1 MNTIS
6 KNIWLFMLISAGA
19 FFSCEENDPLSE
31 MGTITTEKVP
41 FVTISG
47 MRSLYPAG
55 DSIIYNT
62 FYWTIDDDIDKLALL
77 RGEQVI
83 VEGSLTVND
92 GAGDVTVEISEL
104 FEAEIEQE
112 GADLQHDE
120 LDFETARNAY
130 NKPLLYE
137 VPSKYQLFKIEEAD
151 EEAYAKVSELAYS
164 EEIKAAILEKLNN
177 KGVFV
182 SWDELAGITED
193 VNLKIESTLSFQVR
207 VFNKKG
213 HYNES
218 PVRNVKIGAIKE

>member
-1 MNTIS
+1 MNNIS
-6 KNIWLFMLISAGA
+6 KNIWLFMLLSAGA
-19 FFSCEENDPLSE
+19 FFSCEDNDPLSE
-31 MGTITTEKVP
+31 MGNVTTEKVP

-55 DSIIYNT
+55 DSILYNT
-62 FYWTIDDDIDKLALL
+62 FYWGINDDIDKLALL

-83 VEGSLTVND
+83 VKGSLTVND
-92 GAGDVTVEISEL
+92 GAGDVTVQIDEL

-137 VPSKYQLFKIEEAD
+137 VPSKYQLYKIEEAD

-164 EEIKAAILEKLNN
+164 DEIKTAILQ
-177 KGVFV
+177 
-182 SWDELAGITED
+182 ELANNGVVVTWDGLADITEA
-193 VNLKIESTLSFQVR
+193 VNLQIESTLSFQVR

-213 HYNES
+213 FYNDS
-218 PVRNVKIGAIKE
+218 PVRNVKIGGLKE

>member
-1 MNTIS
+1 MNNIS
-6 KNIWLFMLISAGA
+6 KNIWLFMLLSAGA
-19 FFSCEENDPLSE
+19 FFSCEDNDPLSE
-31 MGTITTEKVP
+31 MGNVTTEKVP

-55 DSIIYNT
+55 DSILYNT
-62 FYWTIDDDIDKLALL
+62 FYWGINDDIDKLALL

-83 VEGSLTVND
+83 VKGSLTVND
-92 GAGDVTVEISEL
+92 GAGDVTVQIDEL

-137 VPSKYQLFKIEEAD
+137 VPSKYQLYKIEEAD
-151 EEAYAKVSELAYS
+151 EEIYAKVSDLAYS
-164 EEIKAAILEKLNN
+164 DQIKAAILAQLKEN
-177 KGVFV
+177 GVDV
-182 SWDELAGITED
+182 SWENLAGITEA
-193 VNLKIESTLSFQVR
+193 VNLQIESTLSFQVR

-213 HYNES
+213 FYNDS
-218 PVRNVKIGAIKE
+218 PVRNVKIGGLKE